1 MTQIDQNG
9 WLNLTDSACNQLEG
23 YTSSP
28 RRFFP
33 YGGDCI
39 TGASTIIAPSHGRM
53 ARLSWH
59 LAPVTGYTQRG
70 GFCPMAVA
78 NPNSDR
84 DQRVTAIPQTSIAVR
99 ECRISCRTSNM
110 QAKCATTGPHYRK
123 GLTKISDF

>member
-39 TGASTIIAPSHGRM
+39 TGASTHCAQPRKDGQAELALGTGDWLYT
-53 ARLSWH
+53 ARWFL
-59 LAPVTGYTQRG
+59 PDG
-70 GFCPMAVA
+70 
-78 NPNSDR
+78 
-84 DQRVTAIPQTSIAVR
+84 
-99 ECRISCRTSNM
+99 CRQS
-110 QAKCATTGPHYRK
+110 Q
-123 GLTKISDF
+123 F